1 MVEIKEIVSEDQI
14 RESIEV
20 IREAFGTVAREL
32 NLTRENAP
40 THPFFSTREQLV
52 ELHKRAAFFGLYLD
66 NVQIG
71 FVVIEK
77 AEGGTYYLGRLAV
90 KPQFRHRGYGRKL
103 TEYVIDYVKS
113 QGGVKVALGMI
124 DSQTV
129 LKDWYKSLGFIQTGA
144 KQFEHLPFVVCFME
158 KAVSAEQV
166 N

>member
-1 MVEIKEIVSEDQI
+1 MVEIKEISTEDQI
-14 RESIEV
+14 TQSVEV
-20 IREAFGTVAREL
+20 IREAFGTVAREFG
-32 NLTRENAP
+32 LTRENAP
-40 THPFFSTREQLV
+40 THPFFSTREQLL
-52 ELHKRAAFFGLYLD
+52 ELHKRATFFGLYLD
-66 NVQIG
+66 GAQIG

-90 KPQFRHRGYGRKL
+90 KPRFRHRGYGRKL
-103 TEYVIDYVKS
+103 TEYVIDYVRS
-113 QGGVKVALGMI
+113 RGGIKVALGMI

>member
-1 MVEIKEIVSEDQI
+1 MVEIREISTEDQI
-14 RESIEV
+14 AQSVEV
-20 IREAFGTVAREL
+20 IREAFGTVAREF
-32 NLTRENAP
+32 NLTIENAP
-40 THPFFSTREQLV
+40 THPFFSTREQLH
-52 ELHKRAAFFGLYLD
+52 ELHKKAAFFGLYHD
-66 NVQIG
+66 GVQAG

-90 KPQFRHRGYGRKL
+90 KPQFRHQGYGRKL
-103 TEYVIDYVKS
+103 TEFVLDYVKDR
-113 QGGVKVALGMI
+113 GGIKVALGMI
-124 DSQTV
+124 DNQTI

>member
-1 MVEIKEIVSEDQI
+1 MVEIKEIVTDDQI
-14 RESIEV
+14 TQSVEV
-20 IREAFGTVAREL
+20 IREAFGTVAREF
-32 NLTRENAP
+32 NLTQENAP
-40 THPFFSTREQLV
+40 THPFFSTREQLL
-52 ELHKRAAFFGLYLD
+52 ELNKKAAFFGFYLD
-66 NVQIG
+66 GIQVG
-71 FVVIEK
+71 FVAIEK

-103 TEYVIDYVKS
+103 TEYVIDYVIS
-113 QGGVKVALGMI
+113 RGGIKVALGMI

-129 LKDWYKSLGFIQTGA
+129 LKDWYKSLGFVQTGT